1 MNCLKKLWKFSQ
13 NNIEFFKDI
22 ENWLRTIEI
31 IIDIDKYE
39 IPDTLITAALECMPE
54 DPFSYE
60 TWDNWTKCIVLKTG
74 LKGRALF
81 MPLRL
86 ILTGKDKGPELK
98 NFLPL
103 LDKETLLRKFGK
115 I

>member
-1 MNCLKKLWKFSQ
+1 MV
-13 NNIEFFKDI
+13 E
-22 ENWLRTIEI
+22 
-31 IIDIDKYE
+31 
-39 IPDTLITAALECMPE
+39 AALEYIPE
-54 DPFSYE
+54 EPFSYE
-60 TWDNWTKCIVLKTG
+60 TWDSWTKTIIDKTG
-74 LKGRALF
+74 LKGRSLF